1 MDYSNKKI
9 NFLHSKKS
17 VKITNRIYFGDN
29 SQLYLCNDLS
39 SSSKQYCLKIL
50 TAKPDDKS
58 QNASINIEIVLLLSL
73 ANESNIV
80 HIIDYYSTSSQNS
93 NVYFILM
100 EYFVKGNL
108 FEQMAKNYKE
118 KTPFTES
125 QIFKHLY
132 GIANGIR
139 SIHNNKYAH
148 RDIRPEN
155 ILIGSNETMKICDFG
170 SATNKYYDII
180 NHNNRSEIITDIIK
194 NTYMFYRAP
203 EQYQLYMG
211 YNLGDKVD
219 IYALGIILYMMI
231 INYIPMNNQNL
242 SNHSYSHIFFNESVI
257 GKKCNILFHNEIKKI
272 SNPYLYE
279 LMTMMLKEN
288 PKERANINE
297 VIAYMDKY
305 KDNLVK
311 NYGFVT
317 ERANFGVS
325 LGKIIT
331 NYFNSN
337 TSNLKIHINTIFITD
352 NNLKNIN
359 FIIKCLQQNDK
370 KINKFY
376 LCLANSLVFYYTSSG
391 IKAIYLLHYIIF
403 HSEQKVINPQNFN
416 IDELLELLSSIYTIR
431 SNNNLHDRRENI
443 KNVYITKY
451 VITYCE
457 FLKTKLGLLRKY
469 KNIIENNNALISSD
483 YTKILNKTFIEDCLC
498 LFIQCYQTLFS
509 IPFNTN
515 ILTQTLDSIAHI
527 INIELTSLFNL
538 LYFVFIGFDHINI
551 EKTNLE
557 KQFIQICIKIHEHLD
572 KLKKYRNDIH
582 SSKEVLYF
590 CKDIK
595 EAFAFL
601 QGVRPSTGSGFS
613 LKSHFS
619 PTQNY
624 FGIKLNKNIGKRSEN
639 ESSNDDSLLIIVDSN
654 EKEHPNE
661 QSNGNV
667 INFSDNFDFTNNNYN
682 DTISTFNFGTNQSNN
697 QLNTNFQKIKSQ
709 SVGIELIADDTPL
722 VHRVR
727 TGSGNNKGN
736 NMYNRCNSNNNL
748 MVNKDLASV
757 HSNGSNNSGGD
768 KNNLMNGIAPG
779 NNNHNNMINLLN
791 DIFISDSIPK
801 TQNNNPNTN
810 SLYNQ
815 QINNGMNSNYNNTS
829 SLIPNNTTPNLIPST
844 NSNINLF
851 NNQMQI
857 FQNHNSNASNNNNI
871 VSNGGNSNFVQQNP
885 SQNNQFYYQKNF
897 FNNTN
902 SVTSGSVIMNSS
914 NNSNNS
920 FQTPIYNTPKQS
932 YPEQDMKNQ
941 YWMNI
946 FPQNQT
952 PQQINIPQNQNPPPQ
967 QILPQTTFFNNNSQ
981 PSQPIYSSNF
991 SNKNTQIQPVYV
1003 QPSQNMNPIN
1013 PINYNNTL
1021 NNQGINY
1028 DNSSFHQSKNS
1039 GGGGEVFES
1048 ANSQLSNINIIN
1060 IVKNYNISN
1069 VVPKKKQPQPKI
1081 DKLASDFLKGEF
1093 CKPHFQFLISSKD
1106 IKLGKNIG
1114 FGGSSEVFIGN
1125 YRGTEV
1131 AVKRL
1136 RILEVNNENL
1146 KEFKREV
1153 SSLSILRHPNLVLFM
1168 GAIAE
1173 PNNICIVTEYC
1184 SGGTLFNI
1192 LHQRQELILSWGL
1205 RLKILLEIAT
1215 GMNFLHTNEP
1225 PIIHRDLKSLNI
1237 LLADKIEKTTDTTT
1251 VKISD
1256 FGLSKIISRL
1266 DSAKGTMT
1274 GQLGTTVSIYYYII

>member
-17 VKITNRIYFGDN
+17 VKIINRIYFGDN

-108 FEQMAKNYKE
+108 FELMAKNYKE

-125 QIFKHLY
+125 QIFKYLY
-132 GIANGIR
+132 GIANGIK

-155 ILIGSNETMKICDFG
+155 VLIGPNETMKICDFG

-180 NHNNRSEIITDIIK
+180 NHNNRSEIIIDIIK

-219 IYALGIILYMMI
+219 IYALGIILYMML
-231 INYIPMNNQNL
+231 INYVPINNQNL
-242 SNHSYSHIFFNESVI
+242 SNHSYSYIFFNESLI

-288 PKERANINE
+288 PKERPNINE
-297 VIAYMDKY
+297 VITYMDKY
-305 KDNLVK
+305 KDNLIK

-317 ERANFGVS
+317 ERANFGVG

-331 NYFNSN
+331 SYFNSN
-337 TSNLKIHINTIFITD
+337 KTNLKIHLNTIFITD

-359 FIIKCLQQNDK
+359 FIIQCLQQSDK

-376 LCLANSLVFYYTSSG
+376 LCLANSLVFYYTSAG

-416 IDELLELLSSIYTIR
+416 IDELLELLSNIYTIR
-431 SNNNLHDRRENI
+431 NNNNLYDRRENI
-443 KNVYITKY
+443 KNVHITKY
-451 VITYCE
+451 LISYCE

-469 KNIIENNNALISSD
+469 KSIIESNNSLITSD
-483 YTKILNKTFIEDCLC
+483 YAKILNKTFIEDCLC

-515 ILTQTLDSIAHI
+515 ILTQTLDSIAYI

-538 LYFVFIGFDHINI
+538 LYFIFIGFDHINI

-557 KQFIQICIKIHEHLD
+557 KQFIQICIKVHEHLD

-582 SSKEVLYF
+582 SSKEVFYF
-590 CKDIK
+590 CKDIN

-601 QGVRPSTGSGFS
+601 QGVHPSAGSGFS
-613 LKSHFS
+613 LKAHFS
-619 PTQNY
+619 SAQNY
-624 FGIKLNKNIGKRSEN
+624 FGIKLNKIIGKKIEN
-639 ESSNDDSLLIIVDSN
+639 DKPNDDSLLIMVDSN
-654 EKEHPNE
+654 EKDPSNN
-661 QSNGNV
+661 QPNGNV
-667 INFSDNFDFTNNNYN
+667 INFSHNFDFTKNNYN
-682 DTISTFNFGTNQSNN
+682 TPISTFDFGTNQSNN
-697 QLNTNFQKIKSQ
+697 QLNLGFQKNKSQ
-709 SVGIELIADDTPL
+709 SVKVELIPDDTLPL
-722 VHRVR
+722 HRNR
-727 TGSGNNKGN
+727 AGSGNNKGN
-736 NMYNRCNSNNNL
+736 IIYNRCNSNNNF

-757 HSNGSNNSGGD
+757 QSNISNNSGD
-768 KNNLMNGIAPG
+768 KNNMTNSIGTE
-779 NNNHNNMINLLN
+779 NNNQTNMINLLN
-791 DIFISDSIPK
+791 DLFISESNPHA
-801 TQNNNPNTN
+801 QNNNANTN

-815 QINNGMNSNYNNTS
+815 KMNNMMNSNYNNTP
-829 SLIPNNTTPNLIPST
+829 SLIPSNTTPNLIPST
-844 NSNINLF
+844 NSNVNIY

-857 FQNHNSNASNNNNI
+857 FQNNGPNSNNNGSI
-871 VSNGGNSNFVQQNP
+871 MSNGGNSNFAQQNQ
-885 SQNNQFYYQKNF
+885 SQNNQFYYQQNF
-897 FNNTN
+897 FNNSTN
-902 SVTSGSVIMNSS
+902 SVSSGTVIMNS
-914 NNSNNS
+914 NNSNNT
-920 FQTPIYNTPKQS
+920 FQTPMYNTPKQN
-932 YPEQDMKNQ
+932 YPEQDMNNQ
-941 YWMNI
+941 FWMNI

-952 PQQINIPQNQNPPPQ
+952 PQQINIPQNQNPPQ
-967 QILPQTTFFNNNSQ
+967 QILPQATFFNNNPQ

-991 SNKNTQIQPVYV
+991 SNNNPQIQPIYA
-1003 QPSQNMNPIN
+1003 QNSQNMNQ
-1013 PINYNNTL
+1013 INYNNSL
-1021 NNQGINY
+1021 NNQRTNY
-1028 DNSSFHQSKNS
+1028 DNNTFYQSKNNS
-1039 GGGGEVFES
+1039 GGEVFES
-1048 ANSQLSNINIIN
+1048 ANSQLSNNNIIN
-1060 IVKNYNISN
+1060 IVNNYNISN
-1069 VVPKKKQPQPKI
+1069 VVAKKKQTQPKI
-1081 DKLASDFLKGEF
+1081 DKLARDFLKGEL

-1106 IKLGKNIG
+1106 IKLGKSIG

-1173 PNNICIVTEYC
+1173 PSNICIVTEYC

-1205 RLKILLEIAT
+1205 KLKILLEIAT

-1256 FGLSKIISRL
+1256 FGLSKIITRL

-1274 GQLGTTVSIYYYII
+1274 GQLGTTVSIIIII